1 MKVRTRDFIY
11 TLDDLYFATTSYLHP
26 PERIVAFLRYIPHEK
41 GERFKNGIR
50 YSKVDSNQAYDFLE
64 KNYPHYLY
72 KCENKQKPMMG
83 VPLDRVKQILKPEI
97 RLKEIMTKNPS
108 LPLLKKVIKIAD
120 TFNKYADIPYNCM
133 GISGSILPGLYDT
146 FNSDIDFVIYGL
158 KYHHQ
163 ARETFKKMK
172 DKEFFQSI
180 SDDYWKKIY
189 KKRIKDSS
197 LSFEEFC
204 WYEKRKNNRGLIQG
218 TLFDILATREWDE
231 INADDFNKRYDDLGP
246 VYVEATVTDSLASF
260 DNPAIYEINQVKI
273 IEGCE
278 VPINQIA
285 CFTHTYAGQAFEGEE
300 VIVKGKLE
308 KVTGSDETYRIV
320 VGTTRE
326 SIDEFIKLKDL
337 KM

>member
-1 MKVRTRDFIY
+1 MKARTRDFIY
-11 TLDDLYFATTSYLHP
+11 TLDDLYFAATSYLHP
-26 PERIVAFLRYIPHEK
+26 ADRIVSFLRYIPHEK
-41 GERFKNGIR
+41 GERFKNGAR
-50 YSKVDSNQAYDFLE
+50 YSKVDSIQAYDFLE
-64 KNYPHYLY
+64 NNYPQYLY
-72 KCENKQKPMMG
+72 KCENTQKLMMG
-83 VPLDRVKQILKPEI
+83 VPSDRVKQILKPEN

-120 TFNKYADIPYNCM
+120 TFNKHADIPYNCM

-146 FNSDIDFVIYGL
+146 SNSDIDFVIYGL
-158 KYHHQ
+158 ENHHQ
-163 ARETFKKMK
+163 ARETFNEMK
-172 DKEFFQSI
+172 DKEIFQSI

-218 TLFDILATREWDE
+218 TLFDILATRDWDE
-231 INADDFNKRYDDLGP
+231 INAGDFNKQYEDLGP
-246 VYVEATVTDSLASF
+246 VYVEAKVTDSLASF

-273 IEGCE
+273 IEGYE

-300 VIVKGKLE
+300 IIVKGKLE
-308 KVTGSDETYRIV
+308 KVIGSDETYRIV

-326 SIDEFIKLKDL
+326 SIDEYIKLKHL